1 MKSIT
6 NIKYIFVI
14 VIINIIVRNLINF
27 EIIIK
32 NYKKVFAIV
41 VSSKILKS
49 LKIFSF
55 HSEIHQEYIIYVFAR
70 KYWNTVCVQILNFE
84 TVENCEECS
93 QFIHL
98 YLKS

>member
-32 NYKKVFAIV
+32 NYKKIFAIV
-41 VSSKILKS
+41 VSSRILKS

-55 HSEIHQEYIIYVFAR
+55 HSEIH
-70 KYWNTVCVQILNFE
+70 
-84 TVENCEECS
+84 
-93 QFIHL
+93 
-98 YLKS
+98 